1 MTYNI
6 EYMDFKNRQSL
17 AFEHNELHQLLVKA
31 TKEGSKV
38 GKAAKA
44 SQMFFINILKRKQ
57 NMGCLH
63 LDYCQLWLKEK
74 SLKK

>member
-17 AFEHNELHQLLVKA
+17 ALEHKELHQLLVKA
-31 TKEGSKV
+31 TKEGGKV
-38 GKAAKA
+38 GEAAKA
-44 SQMFFINILKRKQ
+44 SQMFFIHILNRKK

-63 LDYCQLWLKEK
+63 LDYCPLWLKEK